1 MRRRTYVA
9 LVPISL
15 IVLAILIVIT
25 LTAGSRTA
33 QQQATV
39 PALAVST
46 SVKESGTSFPT
57 PDPTIMARVIRI
69 HPKRTD
75 LEHASPEVIGE
86 VAKDHAQTHLRA
98 QGTTSVLLS
107 RPITREQVAN
117 LGLGCLAEFASI
129 EEPPLALVI
138 LKGDFTFQS
147 MPGGGSSRGARFP
160 YVVYVIDLWSGAP
173 VRLMNSISGGLV
185 RKALNDPSLPFDEES
200 TSQILNCPPR
210 RPGVVPYG
218 AEVPGLPVP
227 AYTAIPYY
235 ETDEFKAEP
244 TAPVPVENA
253 VPGPV
258 PSAGVEQ

>member
-1 MRRRTYVA
+1 MKPRTYIV
-9 LVPISL
+9 LVPIPL

-25 LTAGSRTA
+25 FTAGSRTV

-46 SVKESGTSFPT
+46 SVKVSGTSLPT

-75 LEHASPEVIGE
+75 LEHASPASIGE
-86 VAKDHAQTHLRA
+86 LAKNHAQTFLRA

-117 LGLGCLAEFASI
+117 LGLGCLPDFASI

-138 LKGDFTFQS
+138 LKGDFTLEK
-147 MPGGGSSRGARFP
+147 MPGGRWSQGTRYP
-160 YVVYVIDLWSGAP
+160 YIVYVIDLWSGGP
-173 VRLMNSISGGLV
+173 VHMVSSLSGGLV

-200 TSQILNCPPR
+200 TSQPSACPPR
-210 RPGVVPYG
+210 QPGTVPYG

-227 AYTAIPYY
+227 VYTAEPYY
-235 ETDEFKAEP
+235 ESDAVKAAP
-244 TAPVPVENA
+244 TAPVPTENT

-258 PSAGVEQ
+258 PSAVVEQ

>member
-1 MRRRTYVA
+1 MKPRTYIV
-9 LVPISL
+9 LVPIPL

-25 LTAGSRTA
+25 AGSRTA
-33 QQQATV
+33 QQQAAI

-46 SVKESGTSFPT
+46 SVKETGTLPPT
-57 PDPTIMARVIRI
+57 PDPTIMARVTKIR
-69 HPKRTD
+69 PKRID
-75 LEHASPEVIGE
+75 LEHAAPEIIGE
-86 VAKDHAQTHLRA
+86 LAKNHAQTFLRA

-117 LGLGCLAEFASI
+117 LGLGCLVEFASI

-138 LKGDFTFQS
+138 LKGDFTFEK
-147 MPGGGSSRGARFP
+147 MPGGRTSQGIRFP
-160 YVVYVIDLWSGAP
+160 YVVYVIDLWSGGP
-173 VRLMNSISGGLV
+173 VRLMNSLSGGLV

-200 TSQILNCPPR
+200 TSQILECPPR

-227 AYTAIPYY
+227 EYTPEPYY
-235 ETDEFKAEP
+235 ESDAFKAAP
-244 TAPVPVENA
+244 TAPVPTENA

-258 PSAGVEQ
+258 PSAVVEQ